1 MRKMILSI
9 IAVCSAMM
17 MQAQEID
24 FEGLKAFAEE
34 LEALQGEHVSCDTM
48 AYREFLDY
56 LGTLIVGDADELFAK
71 LDKEDFQFIN
81 ISSPDDIGRESIY
94 KVLDKYE
101 VTTAEVLF
109 GIPLLLC
116 NRSNGDLVVLFVG
129 DKASLMILDYGDSI
143 EVLYLNSDLMEIIKE
158 IFTSNMANGDEVKI
172 TIGNSG
178 DLQFSYS
185 FSRTTEGITT
195 ERKEREPTERKANE
209 GEEPKVYSFDQQSDG
224 TDPYERFNE
233 EVIEIASKAAESSIP
248 AGVQEIADLEKPSF
262 VLNLE
267 TSRFFVAIPTVSE
280 EIKKEM
286 QPYAAYGVYDW
297 INELGFGKGAM
308 TDSADQKSEI
318 ILPED
323 VARLYAVKHLPQEKW
338 NEEGYS
344 PLFKVIYQKEYQ
356 GGTPAVLYRHSKN
369 EAGYKDM
376 LSDLG
381 FLFKLELGDTYKNL
395 EVTQQSERNGK
406 RFVQLYGKSNIV
418 MYVFDSPED
427 KYCHMSILIGGAGGF
442 EQAVNEYVIGG
453 ERDIATRCN
462 IIINS
467 DVADGSGGIHFTT
480 DEYFFAGKSHQ
491 NGVHIDFKYWDLYT
505 R

>member
-1 MRKMILSI
+1 
-9 IAVCSAMM
+9 

-24 FEGLKAFAEE
+24 WMGLTKFSNE
-34 LEALQGEHVSCDTM
+34 LESLQGEHVSCDTM

-56 LGTLIVGDADELFAK
+56 LGTLIVGDADELFSK
-71 LDKEDFQFIN
+71 MDKEDFQFIN
-81 ISSPDDIGRESIY
+81 ISSPDGIGRESIY

-158 IFTSNMANGDEVKI
+158 IFTSKMTNGDEVKI
-172 TIGNSG
+172 TIGASG

-185 FSRTTEGITT
+185 FSRTRDEQ
-195 ERKEREPTERKANE
+195 EEDEKEQ
-209 GEEPKVYSFDQQSDG
+209 KVYSFDQQSDG
-224 TDPYERFNE
+224 TEYLSFNE
-233 EVIEIASKAAESSIP
+233 DVNKETPNAEK
-248 AGVQEIADLEKPSF
+248 VQEIADLKKPAF

-267 TSRFFVAIPTVSE
+267 TGCVNVAIPAVPEDTR
-280 EIKKEM
+280 KDM

-297 INELGFGKGAM
+297 INGLGFGKGAM

-344 PLFKVIYQKEYQ
+344 PMLKAIYQKEYQ

-369 EAGYKDM
+369 EAGYRDM

-395 EVTQQSERNGK
+395 KVTQQSEREGK
-406 RFVQLYGKSNIV
+406 RFVQLYGEGGIL
-418 MYVFDSPED
+418 MCVFESAED
-427 KYCHMSILIGGAGGF
+427 KYCHMSILIGGGGGF

-467 DVADGSGGIHFTT
+467 DLSGDSGGIHFTT
-480 DEYFFAGKSHQ
+480 DEYFFAGKSHKS
-491 NGVHIDFKYWDLYT
+491 GVHIDFKYWDLYT
-505 R
+505 K

>member
-1 MRKMILSI
+1 MKKLILCF
-9 IAVCSAMM
+9 IAVCTAMT

-24 FEGLKAFAEE
+24 WMGLTRFSDE

-48 AYREFLDY
+48 THRELLDY
-56 LGTLIVGDADELFAK
+56 LDTEIVSDADELFTK
-71 LDKEDFQFIN
+71 LDKKDFRLIK
-81 ISSPDDIGRESIY
+81 IGSPDGIGRESIY
-94 KVLDKYE
+94 KVLDRYE

-116 NRSNGDLVVLFVG
+116 YRRDGAQVMLFVG
-129 DKASLMILDYGDSI
+129 DKASLMVLDYGDSI
-143 EVLYLNSDLMEIIKE
+143 EVLYLNSDLMMIFKE
-158 IFTSNMANGDEVKI
+158 IFTSMMINGDGGNI
-172 TIGNSG
+172 TIGESG

-185 FSRTTEGITT
+185 FSRARDKDE
-195 ERKEREPTERKANE
+195 E
-209 GEEPKVYSFDQQSDG
+209 EEPKVYSFDQQSDG

-233 EVIEIASKAAESSIP
+233 EVIEIASKTAASSIP
-248 AGVQEIADLEKPSF
+248 VGVQEIADLEKPSF
-262 VLNLE
+262 VQKLE
-267 TSRFFVAIPTVSE
+267 TRHFFVAIPTVSE
-280 EIKKEM
+280 DIKKEM

-297 INELGFGKGAM
+297 VNSLGFGKGAM
-308 TDSADQKSEI
+308 TDSVDQKSEI

-338 NEEGYS
+338 NGEGYS
-344 PLFKVIYQKEYQ
+344 PMLKAIYQKEYQ

-395 EVTQQSERNGK
+395 KVTQQSEREGK
-406 RFVQLYGKSNIV
+406 RFVQLYGEGGIL
-418 MYVFDSPED
+418 MCVFESSED

-453 ERDIATRCN
+453 ERDIAARCN

-467 DVADGSGGIHFTT
+467 DLSDDSGGIHFTT
-480 DEYFFAGKSHQ
+480 DEYFFAGKSHKS
-491 NGVHIDFKYWDLYT
+491 GVHINFRYWDLYT
-505 R
+505 K

>member
-1 MRKMILSI
+1 MKKMIVCL
-9 IAVCSAMM
+9 IAVCSAMA

-34 LEALQGEHVSCDTM
+34 LESLQGEHVSCDTM
-48 AYREFLDY
+48 THRELLDY
-56 LGTLIVGDADELFAK
+56 LGTEIVSDADELFTK
-71 LDKEDFQFIN
+71 LDKKDFRLIN
-81 ISSPDDIGRESIY
+81 IGSPDGIGRESIY

-116 NRSNGDLVVLFVG
+116 NRSNGDLVILFVG
-129 DKASLMILDYGDSI
+129 DKASLMVLDYGDSM
-143 EVLYLNSDLMEIIKE
+143 EVLYLNSDLMMIFKE
-158 IFTSNMANGDEVKI
+158 IFTSMMINGDGGKI
-172 TIGNSG
+172 TIGASG

-185 FSRTTEGITT
+185 FKRTRDEQ
-195 ERKEREPTERKANE
+195 EEDE
-209 GEEPKVYSFDQQSDG
+209 EEPKVYSFDQQSSG
-224 TDPYERFNE
+224 NDPYERFNE
-233 EVIEIASKAAESSIP
+233 EVGKVAARTAIPDFSELNKEIEKL
-248 AGVQEIADLEKPSF
+248 GKPSF
-262 VLNLE
+262 LL
-267 TSRFFVAIPTVSE
+267 IPGTDCYNVFTPSVPE
-280 EIKKEM
+280 EIRKEM

-297 INELGFGKGAM
+297 INGLGFGKGAM
-308 TDSADQKSEI
+308 TDDADQKSEI

-323 VARLYAVKHLPQEKW
+323 VARLYAATHLPQEKW

-344 PLFKVIYQKEYQ
+344 PMLKAIYQKEYQ

-395 EVTQQSERNGK
+395 KVTQQSEREGK
-406 RFVQLYGKSNIV
+406 RFVQLYGEGGIL
-418 MYVFDSPED
+418 MCVFDSSED
-427 KYCHMSILIGGAGGF
+427 KYCHMSILVGGAGGF

-453 ERDIATRCN
+453 ERDFATRCN

-480 DEYFFAGKSHQ
+480 DEYFFAGKSHKS
-491 NGVHIDFKYWDLYT
+491 GVHIDFKYWDLYT
-505 R
+505 K

>member
-1 MRKMILSI
+1 MKKMILSI
-9 IAVCSAMM
+9 IAVCSAMA

-34 LEALQGEHVSCDTM
+34 LESLQGEHVSCDTM
-48 AYREFLDY
+48 THRELLDY
-56 LGTLIVGDADELFAK
+56 LGTEIVSDADELFTK
-71 LDKEDFQFIN
+71 LDKKDFRLIN
-81 ISSPDDIGRESIY
+81 IGSPDGIGRESIY

-116 NRSNGDLVVLFVG
+116 NRSNGDLVILFVG
-129 DKASLMILDYGDSI
+129 DKASLMVLDYGDSI

-158 IFTSNMANGDEVKI
+158 IFTSKMTNGDEVKI

-185 FSRTTEGITT
+185 FSRTTDSRIT
-195 ERKEREPTERKANE
+195 ERKENE

-224 TDPYERFNE
+224 TEYLSFNKDVNKE
-233 EVIEIASKAAESSIP
+233 TANTEK
-248 AGVQEIADLEKPSF
+248 VQEIADLKKPTF

-267 TSRFFVAIPTVSE
+267 TGRVNVAIPTVPE
-280 EIKKEM
+280 DIKKDM

-297 INELGFGKGAM
+297 INGLGFGKGM
-308 TDSADQKSEI
+308 TDDADQKSEI

-344 PLFKVIYQKEYQ
+344 PMLKAIYQKEYQ

-369 EAGYKDM
+369 EVGYKDM

-381 FLFKLELGDTYKNL
+381 FLFNLELGDTYKNL
-395 EVTQQSERNGK
+395 KVTQQSEREDK
-406 RFVQLYGKSNIV
+406 RFVQLYGEGGIL
-418 MYVFDSPED
+418 MCVFDSSED
-427 KYCHMSILIGGAGGF
+427 KYCHMSILVGGAGGF

-453 ERDIATRCN
+453 ERDFATRCN

-480 DEYFFAGKSHQ
+480 NEYFFAGKSHKS
-491 NGVHIDFKYWDLYT
+491 GVHIDFKYWDLYT

>member
-1 MRKMILSI
+1 MKKMIVCL
-9 IAVCSAMM
+9 IAVCSAMV

-24 FEGLKAFAEE
+24 WVGLTKFFDE
-34 LEALQGEHVSCDTM
+34 LESLQGEHVSCDTM
-48 AYREFLDY
+48 THRELLDY
-56 LGTLIVGDADELFAK
+56 LGTEIVSDADELFTK
-71 LDKEDFQFIN
+71 LDKKDFRLIN
-81 ISSPDDIGRESIY
+81 IGSPDGIGRESIY

-116 NRSNGDLVVLFVG
+116 NRSNGDLVILFVG

-158 IFTSNMANGDEVKI
+158 IFTSKMTNGDEVKI

-185 FSRTTEGITT
+185 FSRTSEHVET
-195 ERKEREPTERKANE
+195 ERGECREPE
-209 GEEPKVYSFDQQSDG
+209 VYSFDQQSSG
-224 TDPYERFNE
+224 SDPYERFNE
-233 EVIEIASKAAESSIP
+233 EVVQLAAQTEERLSGEQQAQLAEQIKS
-248 AGVQEIADLEKPSF
+248 LSKPSF
-262 VLNLE
+262 VQIPE
-267 TSRFFVAIPTVSE
+267 TEDYLLAIPELSDEPSHV
-280 EIKKEM
+280 
-286 QPYAAYGVYDW
+286 VYDW
-297 INELGFGKGAM
+297 VNELGFGKGAVK
-308 TDSADQKSEI
+308 DNPHQKSEI

-323 VARLYAVKHLPQEKW
+323 VARLYAVTHLPQEKW

-344 PLFKVIYQKEYQ
+344 LTFKAIYQKEYQ
-356 GGTPAVLYRHSKN
+356 GGTPAVLYRFSKS
-369 EAGYKDM
+369 EVGYKDM
-376 LSDLG
+376 LADLG
-381 FLFKLELGDTYKNL
+381 FLFKLELGDTYRNL
-395 EVTQQSERNGK
+395 KVTQQSERNGK
-406 RFVQLYGKSNIV
+406 RFVQLYGEGGIL
-418 MYVFDSPED
+418 MCVFDSPAD
-427 KYCHMSILIGGAGGF
+427 HYCHMSILVGGGGGF
-442 EQAVNEYVIGG
+442 EQAVNEYVFRG

-467 DVADGSGGIHFTT
+467 DLSGDSCGIHFTT

>member
-1 MRKMILSI
+1 MKKMILCFI
-9 IAVCSAMM
+9 TVCSAMM

-56 LGTLIVGDADELFAK
+56 LGTLIVGDADELFSK
-71 LDKEDFQFIN
+71 MDKEEFQFIN

-94 KVLDKYE
+94 MVLDKYE

-185 FSRTTEGITT
+185 FSRTTDSRIT
-195 ERKEREPTERKANE
+195 EREEDE
-209 GEEPKVYSFDQQSDG
+209 GEESKVYSFDQQSDG
-224 TDPYERFNE
+224 TEYLSFNE
-233 EVIEIASKAAESSIP
+233 DFNKVVANATKAQEV
-248 AGVQEIADLEKPSF
+248 ADLEKPSF
-262 VLNLE
+262 ILNLE
-267 TSRFFVAIPTVSE
+267 TSLFNVAIPSVPE
-280 EIKKEM
+280 EIRKEM

-297 INELGFGKGAM
+297 INGLGFGKGAM

-344 PLFKVIYQKEYQ
+344 PMLKAICQKEYQ
-356 GGTPAVLYRHSKN
+356 GGTPAVLYRHSNN
-369 EAGYKDM
+369 EVGYRDM

-381 FLFKLELGDTYKNL
+381 FLFNLELGDTYKNL
-395 EVTQQSERNGK
+395 KVTQQSEREGK
-406 RFVQLYGKSNIV
+406 RFVQLYGEGGIL
-418 MYVFDSPED
+418 MCVFDSSED
-427 KYCHMSILIGGAGGF
+427 KYCHMSILVGGTGGF

>member
-1 MRKMILSI
+1 MKKMII
-9 IAVCSAMM
+9 CFIAVCSAMV

-34 LEALQGEHVSCDTM
+34 LESLQGEHVSCDTM

-56 LGTLIVGDADELFAK
+56 LGTLIVGDAEELFSK
-71 LDKEDFQFIN
+71 MDKEDFQFIN
-81 ISSPDDIGRESIY
+81 ISSFNGIGRESIY

-158 IFTSNMANGDEVKI
+158 IFTSKMTNGDEVKI

-185 FSRTTEGITT
+185 FSRTTDSRIT
-195 ERKEREPTERKANE
+195 ERKEGE

-224 TDPYERFNE
+224 TEYLSFNKDVNKE
-233 EVIEIASKAAESSIP
+233 TANTEK
-248 AGVQEIADLEKPSF
+248 VQEIADLKKPTF

-267 TSRFFVAIPTVSE
+267 TGRVNVAIPTVPE
-280 EIKKEM
+280 DIKKDM

-297 INELGFGKGAM
+297 INGLGFGKGAM
-308 TDSADQKSEI
+308 TDDADQKSEI

-344 PLFKVIYQKEYQ
+344 PMLKAIYQKEYQ

-369 EAGYKDM
+369 EVGYKDM

-395 EVTQQSERNGK
+395 KVTQQSEREGK
-406 RFVQLYGKSNIV
+406 RFVQLYGEGGIL
-418 MYVFDSPED
+418 MCVFDSSED
-427 KYCHMSILIGGAGGF
+427 KYCHMSILVGGAGGF

-453 ERDIATRCN
+453 ERDFATRCN

>member
-1 MRKMILSI
+1 M
-9 IAVCSAMM
+9 A

-34 LEALQGEHVSCDTM
+34 LESLQGEHVSCDTM
-48 AYREFLDY
+48 THRELLDY
-56 LGTLIVGDADELFAK
+56 LGTEIVSDADELFTK
-71 LDKEDFQFIN
+71 LDKKDFRLIN
-81 ISSPDDIGRESIY
+81 IGSPDGIGRESIY

-116 NRSNGDLVVLFVG
+116 NRSNGDLVILFVG
-129 DKASLMILDYGDSI
+129 DKASLMVLDYGDSI
-143 EVLYLNSDLMEIIKE
+143 EVLYLNSDLMIIFKE
-158 IFTSNMANGDEVKI
+158 IFTSMMINGDGGKI
-172 TIGNSG
+172 TIGASG

-185 FSRTTEGITT
+185 FSRTTDSRIT
-195 ERKEREPTERKANE
+195 ERKEGE

-224 TDPYERFNE
+224 TEYLSFNKDVNKE
-233 EVIEIASKAAESSIP
+233 TANTEK
-248 AGVQEIADLEKPSF
+248 VQEIADLKKPTF

-267 TSRFFVAIPTVSE
+267 TGRVNVAIPTVPE
-280 EIKKEM
+280 DIKKDM

-297 INELGFGKGAM
+297 IDGLGFGKGM
-308 TDSADQKSEI
+308 TDDADQKSEI

-344 PLFKVIYQKEYQ
+344 PMLKAIYQKEYQ

-381 FLFKLELGDTYKNL
+381 FLFNLELGDTYKNL
-395 EVTQQSERNGK
+395 KVTQQSKREGK
-406 RFVQLYGKSNIV
+406 RFVQLYGEGGIL
-418 MYVFDSPED
+418 MCVFDSSED
-427 KYCHMSILIGGAGGF
+427 KYCHMSILVGGTGGF

-453 ERDIATRCN
+453 ERDFATRCN

-467 DVADGSGGIHFTT
+467 DVADGSGSIHFTT
-480 DEYFFAGKSHQ
+480 DEYFFAGKSHKS
-491 NGVHIDFKYWDLYT
+491 GVHIDFKYWDLYT
-505 R
+505 K

>member
-1 MRKMILSI
+1 MKKMIVCI
-9 IAVCSAMM
+9 IAVCTAMT

-24 FEGLKAFAEE
+24 WTGLTIFAEE
-34 LEALQGEHVSCDTM
+34 LEALQDEHVSCDTM

-56 LGTLIVGDADELFAK
+56 LGTLIVGDADELFSK
-71 LDKEDFQFIN
+71 MDKEDFQFIN
-81 ISSPDDIGRESIY
+81 ISSPDGIGRESIY

-158 IFTSNMANGDEVKI
+158 IFTSKMTNGDEVKI

-185 FSRTTEGITT
+185 FSRTRDEQ
-195 ERKEREPTERKANE
+195 EEDEKEL
-209 GEEPKVYSFDQQSDG
+209 KVYSFDQQSDG
-224 TDPYERFNE
+224 TEYLSFNE
-233 EVIEIASKAAESSIP
+233 DFNKVVANATKA
-248 AGVQEIADLEKPSF
+248 QEIAELEKPSF
-262 VLNLE
+262 ILNLE
-267 TSRFFVAIPTVSE
+267 TSLFNVAIPSVPE
-280 EIKKEM
+280 EIRKEM
-286 QPYAAYGVYDW
+286 QSYAAYGVYDW
-297 INELGFGKGAM
+297 INGLGFGKGAM
-308 TDSADQKSEI
+308 TDDADQKSEI

-344 PLFKVIYQKEYQ
+344 PMLKAIYQKEYQ

-369 EAGYKDM
+369 EAGYRDM

-381 FLFKLELGDTYKNL
+381 FLFNLELGDTYKNL
-395 EVTQQSERNGK
+395 KVTQQSKREGK
-406 RFVQLYGKSNIV
+406 RFVQLYGEGGIL
-418 MYVFDSPED
+418 MCVFDSSED
-427 KYCHMSILIGGAGGF
+427 KYCHMSILVGGAGGF

-453 ERDIATRCN
+453 ERDFATRCN

-480 DEYFFAGKSHQ
+480 DEYFFAGKSHK

>member
-1 MRKMILSI
+1 MKKLILCF
-9 IAVCSAMM
+9 IAVCTAMT

-24 FEGLKAFAEE
+24 WMGLTRFSDE

-48 AYREFLDY
+48 THRELLDY
-56 LGTLIVGDADELFAK
+56 LDTEIVSDADELFTK
-71 LDKEDFQFIN
+71 LDKKDFRLIK
-81 ISSPDDIGRESIY
+81 ISSPDGIGRESIY
-94 KVLDKYE
+94 KVLDRYE

-116 NRSNGDLVVLFVG
+116 YRRDGAQVMLFVG
-129 DKASLMILDYGDSI
+129 DKASLMVLDYGDSI
-143 EVLYLNSDLMEIIKE
+143 EVLYLNSDLMMIFKE
-158 IFTSNMANGDEVKI
+158 IFTSMMINGDGGNI
-172 TIGNSG
+172 TIGESG

-185 FSRTTEGITT
+185 FSRTRDKDE
-195 ERKEREPTERKANE
+195 E
-209 GEEPKVYSFDQQSDG
+209 EEPKVYSFDQQSSG
-224 TDPYERFNE
+224 NDPYERLNE
-233 EVIEIASKAAESSIP
+233 EVGKVAARTAIPDFSELNKEIEKL
-248 AGVQEIADLEKPSF
+248 GKPSF
-262 VLNLE
+262 LL
-267 TSRFFVAIPTVSE
+267 IPGTDCYNVFTPSVPE
-280 EIKKEM
+280 EIRKEM

-297 INELGFGKGAM
+297 INGLGFGKGAM

-323 VARLYAVKHLPQEKW
+323 VARLYAVKHLPQEMW

-344 PLFKVIYQKEYQ
+344 PMLKAIYQKEYQ

-369 EAGYKDM
+369 EAGYRDM

-395 EVTQQSERNGK
+395 KVTQQSEREGK
-406 RFVQLYGKSNIV
+406 RFVQLYGEGGIL
-418 MYVFDSPED
+418 MCVFESSED

-467 DVADGSGGIHFTT
+467 DLSGDSGGIHFTT
-480 DEYFFAGKSHQ
+480 DEYFFAGKSHKS
-491 NGVHIDFKYWDLYT
+491 GVHIDFRYWDLYT
-505 R
+505 K

>member
-1 MRKMILSI
+1 MIMKKMIVCL
-9 IAVCSAMM
+9 IAVCSAMA

-34 LEALQGEHVSCDTM
+34 LEALQDEFVSCDTM
-48 AYREFLDY
+48 THRELLDD
-56 LGTLIVGDADELFAK
+56 LGTKIVSDSDADALLAK
-71 LDKEDFQFIN
+71 LDKKDFRLIK
-81 ISSPDDIGRESIY
+81 ISATDGIGRKSIY

-116 NRSNGDLVVLFVG
+116 NRSNGAQAMLFVG
-129 DKASLMILDYGDSI
+129 DKASLMIMDYGDSI
-143 EVLYLNSDLMEIIKE
+143 EVLYLNTDLMEIIKE
-158 IFTSNMANGDEVKI
+158 VFTAMMINGDGGSI
-172 TIGNSG
+172 TIGESG

-185 FSRTTEGITT
+185 FSRTTEAIT
-195 ERKEREPTERKANE
+195 TERKANE
-209 GEEPKVYSFDQQSDG
+209 GEEPKVYSFNQQSDG
-224 TDPYERFNE
+224 TEYLSFNKDVNKE
-233 EVIEIASKAAESSIP
+233 TANTEK
-248 AGVQEIADLEKPSF
+248 VQEIADLKKPTF

-267 TSRFFVAIPTVSE
+267 TGRVNVAIPTVPE
-280 EIKKEM
+280 DIKKDM

-297 INELGFGKGAM
+297 INSLGFGKGM

-344 PLFKVIYQKEYQ
+344 PMLTAIYQKEHQ

-369 EAGYKDM
+369 EAGYRDM

-381 FLFKLELGDTYKNL
+381 FLFNLELGDTYKNL
-395 EVTQQSERNGK
+395 KVTQQSEREGK
-406 RFVQLYGKSNIV
+406 RFVQLYGEGGIL
-418 MYVFDSPED
+418 MCVFDSSED
-427 KYCHMSILIGGAGGF
+427 KYCHMSILVGGAGGF

-453 ERDIATRCN
+453 ERNFATRCN

-480 DEYFFAGKSHQ
+480 DEYFFAGKSHK

-505 R
+505 K

>member
-1 MRKMILSI
+1 MKKMILWLA
-9 IAVCSAMM
+9 AVCTAMT

-24 FEGLKAFAEE
+24 WTGLTIFAEE
-34 LEALQGEHVSCDTM
+34 LEALQDEHVSCDTM

-56 LGTLIVGDADELFAK
+56 LGTLIVGDADELFSK
-71 LDKEDFQFIN
+71 MDKEDFQFIN
-81 ISSPDDIGRESIY
+81 ISSPDGIGRESIY

-129 DKASLMILDYGDSI
+129 DKASLMILDYGDSM

-158 IFTSNMANGDEVKI
+158 IFTSKMTNGDEVKI

-185 FSRTTEGITT
+185 FSRTTDSRIT
-195 ERKEREPTERKANE
+195 ERKEGE

-224 TDPYERFNE
+224 TEYLSFNKDVNKE
-233 EVIEIASKAAESSIP
+233 TANTEK
-248 AGVQEIADLEKPSF
+248 VQEIADLKKPTF

-267 TSRFFVAIPTVSE
+267 TGRVNVAIPTVPE
-280 EIKKEM
+280 DIKKDM
-286 QPYAAYGVYDW
+286 QPYAAYGIYDW
-297 INELGFGKGAM
+297 INSLGFGKG
-308 TDSADQKSEI
+308 ADQKSEI

-344 PLFKVIYQKEYQ
+344 PMLKAIYQKEYQ

-369 EAGYKDM
+369 EVGYRDM

-381 FLFKLELGDTYKNL
+381 FLFNLELGDTYKNL
-395 EVTQQSERNGK
+395 KVTQQSEREGK
-406 RFVQLYGKSNIV
+406 RFVQLYGEGGIL
-418 MYVFDSPED
+418 MCVFDSSED
-427 KYCHMSILIGGAGGF
+427 KYCHMSILVGGAGGF

-453 ERDIATRCN
+453 ERNFATRCN

-480 DEYFFAGKSHQ
+480 DEYFFAGKSHK

-505 R
+505 K

>member
-1 MRKMILSI
+1 MIMKKMILSI
-9 IAVCSAMM
+9 IAVCSAMV

-24 FEGLKAFAEE
+24 WMGLTKFSNE
-34 LEALQGEHVSCDTM
+34 LESLQGEHVSCDTM

-56 LGTLIVGDADELFAK
+56 LGTLIVGDADELFSK
-71 LDKEDFQFIN
+71 MDKEDFQFIN
-81 ISSPDDIGRESIY
+81 ISSPDGIGRESIY

-158 IFTSNMANGDEVKI
+158 IFTSKMTNGDEVKI

-185 FSRTTEGITT
+185 FSRTTDSRIT
-195 ERKEREPTERKANE
+195 ERKEDE

-224 TDPYERFNE
+224 TEYLSFNKDVNKE
-233 EVIEIASKAAESSIP
+233 TANTEK
-248 AGVQEIADLEKPSF
+248 VQEIADLKKPTF

-267 TSRFFVAIPTVSE
+267 TGRVNVAIPTVPE
-280 EIKKEM
+280 DIKKDM

-297 INELGFGKGAM
+297 INGLGFGKGM
-308 TDSADQKSEI
+308 TDDADQKSEI

-344 PLFKVIYQKEYQ
+344 PMLKAIYQKEYQ

-369 EAGYKDM
+369 EVGYKDM

-381 FLFKLELGDTYKNL
+381 FLFNLELGDTYKNL
-395 EVTQQSERNGK
+395 KVTQQSEREGK
-406 RFVQLYGKSNIV
+406 RFVQLYGEGGIL
-418 MYVFDSPED
+418 MCVFDSSED
-427 KYCHMSILIGGAGGF
+427 KYCHMSILVGGAGGF

-453 ERDIATRCN
+453 ERDFATRCN

-467 DVADGSGGIHFTT
+467 DLSDGSGGIHFTT
-480 DEYFFAGKSHQ
+480 DEYFFAGKSHK
-491 NGVHIDFKYWDLYT
+491 NGVHIDFRYWDLYT
-505 R
+505 K

>member
-1 MRKMILSI
+1 MKKMILSI
-9 IAVCSAMM
+9 IAVCSAMA

-34 LEALQGEHVSCDTM
+34 LESLQGEHVSCYTM
-48 AYREFLDY
+48 THRELLDY
-56 LGTLIVGDADELFAK
+56 LDTEIVSDADELFTK
-71 LDKEDFQFIN
+71 LDKKDFRLIN
-81 ISSPDDIGRESIY
+81 IGSPDGIGRESIY

-116 NRSNGDLVVLFVG
+116 NRSNGDLVILFVG
-129 DKASLMILDYGDSI
+129 DKASLMVLDYGDSI

-158 IFTSNMANGDEVKI
+158 IFTSKMTNGDEVKI

-185 FSRTTEGITT
+185 FSRTTDSRIT
-195 ERKEREPTERKANE
+195 ERKENE

-224 TDPYERFNE
+224 TEYLSFNKDVNKE
-233 EVIEIASKAAESSIP
+233 TANTEK
-248 AGVQEIADLEKPSF
+248 VQEIADLKKPTF

-267 TSRFFVAIPTVSE
+267 TGRVNVAIPTVPE
-280 EIKKEM
+280 DIKKDM

-297 INELGFGKGAM
+297 INGLGFGKGAM

-338 NEEGYS
+338 NEEGFS
-344 PLFKVIYQKEYQ
+344 PMLKAIYQKEYQ

-369 EAGYKDM
+369 EVGYRDM

-395 EVTQQSERNGK
+395 KVTQQSEREDK
-406 RFVQLYGKSNIV
+406 RFVQLYGEGGIL
-418 MYVFDSPED
+418 MCVFDSSED
-427 KYCHMSILIGGAGGF
+427 KYCHMSILVGGAGGF

-453 ERDIATRCN
+453 ERDFATRCN

-467 DVADGSGGIHFTT
+467 DLSGDSGGIHFTT
-480 DEYFFAGKSHQ
+480 DEYFFAGKSHKS
-491 NGVHIDFKYWDLYT
+491 GVHINFRYWELYT

>member
-1 MRKMILSI
+1 MKKMILCF
-9 IAVCSAMM
+9 IAVCSATT

-24 FEGLKAFAEE
+24 WTGLIQFTDE
-34 LEALQGEHVSCDTM
+34 LEALQGDHVSCDTM
-48 AYREFLDY
+48 THLELLDY
-56 LGTLIVGDADELFAK
+56 LDTEIVSDDDELFTK
-71 LDKEDFQFIN
+71 LDKKDFRLIM
-81 ISSPDDIGRESIY
+81 IASPDGIGRESIY

-101 VTTAEVLF
+101 VTNAEVLF

-116 NRSNGDLVVLFVG
+116 YRRDGGQVMLFVG
-129 DKASLMILDYGDSI
+129 DKASLMVLDYGDSI
-143 EVLYLNSDLMEIIKE
+143 EVLYLNSDLMMIFKE
-158 IFTSNMANGDEVKI
+158 IFTSMMINGDGGNI
-172 TIGNSG
+172 TIGESG

-185 FSRTTEGITT
+185 FSRT
-195 ERKEREPTERKANE
+195 REEQEEDA
-209 GEEPKVYSFDQQSDG
+209 EEPKVYSFDQQSDG

-233 EVIEIASKAAESSIP
+233 EVIDIASKIAASSTPTGI
-248 AGVQEIADLEKPSF
+248 QEIEDLEKPSF
-262 VLNLE
+262 ILNLE
-267 TSRFFVAIPTVSE
+267 TNSFLVAIPTVPE
-280 EIKKEM
+280 DIKKDM

-297 INELGFGKGAM
+297 INSLGFGKGAM

-344 PLFKVIYQKEYQ
+344 PMFKAIYQQEYQ

-381 FLFKLELGDTYKNL
+381 FLFNLELGDTYRNL
-395 EVTQQSERNGK
+395 KVTQQSEREGK
-406 RFVQLYGKSNIV
+406 HFVQLYGEGRIL
-418 MYVFDSPED
+418 MCVFDSPED
-427 KYCHMSILIGGAGGF
+427 KYCHMSILIGGGGGF
-442 EQAVNEYVIGG
+442 EQAVNEYVFGG
-453 ERDIATRCN
+453 ERDIAKKCN

-467 DVADGSGGIHFTT
+467 DLSDDSGGIHFTT
-480 DEYFFAGKSHQ
+480 DEYFFAGKSHK

-505 R
+505 K

>member
-1 MRKMILSI
+1 MKKWILCF
-9 IAVCSAMM
+9 IAVCTAMT

-24 FEGLKAFAEE
+24 WMGLTRFSDE

-48 AYREFLDY
+48 THLELLDY
-56 LGTLIVGDADELFAK
+56 LDTEIVSDDDELFTK
-71 LDKEDFQFIN
+71 LDKKDFRLIM
-81 ISSPDDIGRESIY
+81 IASPDGIGRESIY

-101 VTTAEVLF
+101 VTNAEVLF

-116 NRSNGDLVVLFVG
+116 YRRDGGQVMLFVG
-129 DKASLMILDYGDSI
+129 DKASLMVLDYGDSI
-143 EVLYLNSDLMEIIKE
+143 EVLYLNSDLMMIFKE
-158 IFTSNMANGDEVKI
+158 IFTSMMINGDGGNI
-172 TIGNSG
+172 TIGESG

-185 FSRTTEGITT
+185 FSRTRDEQ
-195 ERKEREPTERKANE
+195 EKDE
-209 GEEPKVYSFDQQSDG
+209 EEPKVYSFDQQSDG
-224 TDPYERFNE
+224 TDPYERLNE
-233 EVIEIASKAAESSIP
+233 EVIDIASKIATSSTP
-248 AGVQEIADLEKPSF
+248 TGVQEIADLEKPSF
-262 VLNLE
+262 ILNLE

-280 EIKKEM
+280 EIKKDM
-286 QPYAAYGVYDW
+286 QSYAAYGVYDW

-344 PLFKVIYQKEYQ
+344 PMLKAIYQKEYQ

-395 EVTQQSERNGK
+395 KVTQQSEREGK
-406 RFVQLYGKSNIV
+406 RFVQLYGEGGIL
-418 MYVFDSPED
+418 MCVFESAED
-427 KYCHMSILIGGAGGF
+427 KYCHMSILIGGGGGF

-467 DVADGSGGIHFTT
+467 DLSGDSGGIHFTT
-480 DEYFFAGKSHQ
+480 DEYFFAGKSHKS
-491 NGVHIDFKYWDLYT
+491 GVHIDFRYWDLYT
-505 R
+505 K

>member
-1 MRKMILSI
+1 MKKMILCF
-9 IAVCSAMM
+9 IAVCSATTI
-17 MQAQEID
+17 QAQEID
-24 FEGLKAFAEE
+24 WTGLSQFSDE

-48 AYREFLDY
+48 THLELLDY
-56 LGTLIVGDADELFAK
+56 LDTEIVSDDDELFTK
-71 LDKEDFQFIN
+71 LDKKDFRLIM
-81 ISSPDDIGRESIY
+81 IASPDGIGRESIY

-101 VTTAEVLF
+101 VTNAEVLF

-116 NRSNGDLVVLFVG
+116 YRRDGGQVMLFVG
-129 DKASLMILDYGDSI
+129 DKASLMVLDYGDSI
-143 EVLYLNSDLMEIIKE
+143 EVLYLNSDLMMIFKE
-158 IFTSNMANGDEVKI
+158 IFTSMLINGDGGNI
-172 TIGNSG
+172 TIGESG

-185 FSRTTEGITT
+185 FSRTRDEQ
-195 ERKEREPTERKANE
+195 EEDE
-209 GEEPKVYSFDQQSDG
+209 EEPKVYSFDQQSDG

-233 EVIEIASKAAESSIP
+233 EVIDIASKIAASSTP
-248 AGVQEIADLEKPSF
+248 TGVQEIADLEKPSF
-262 VLNLE
+262 ILNPE
-267 TSRFFVAIPTVSE
+267 TNSFLVAIPAVPE
-280 EIKKEM
+280 DIKKDM

-297 INELGFGKGAM
+297 INGLGFGKGAM

-344 PLFKVIYQKEYQ
+344 PMFKAIYQQEYQ

-369 EAGYKDM
+369 EAGYEDM
-376 LSDLG
+376 LKDLG
-381 FLFKLELGDTYKNL
+381 FLFKLEQDDTYRNL
-395 EVTQQSERNGK
+395 KVTQQSEREGK
-406 RFVQLYGKSNIV
+406 RFVQLYGEGRIL
-418 MYVFDSPED
+418 MCVFDSPAD
-427 KYCHMSILIGGAGGF
+427 HYCHMSILVGGGGGF

-467 DVADGSGGIHFTT
+467 DPSDGSGGIHFTT
-480 DEYFFAGKSHQ
+480 DEYFFAGKSHK
-491 NGVHIDFKYWDLYT
+491 NGVHIDFRYWDLYT

>member
-1 MRKMILSI
+1 MKKMILCFI
-9 IAVCSAMM
+9 AAVCTAMT

-24 FEGLKAFAEE
+24 WTGLTIFAEE
-34 LEALQGEHVSCDTM
+34 LEALQDEHVSCDTM
-48 AYREFLDY
+48 THRELLDY
-56 LGTLIVGDADELFAK
+56 LDTEIISDSVTDALLAK
-71 LDKEDFQFIN
+71 LDKKDFRLIK
-81 ISSPDDIGRESIY
+81 ISSPDGIGREIIY

-116 NRSNGDLVVLFVG
+116 NRSNGDQAMLFVG
-129 DKASLMILDYGDSI
+129 DKASLMVLDHGDSI
-143 EVLYLNSDLMEIIKE
+143 EVLYLNTDLMETLKE
-158 IFTSNMANGDEVKI
+158 VFTAMMIHGNGGSI
-172 TIGNSG
+172 TIGESG

-185 FSRTTEGITT
+185 FSRTTEAITT
-195 ERKEREPTERKANE
+195 ERNANG

-233 EVIEIASKAAESSIP
+233 EVDKVATLTAMPDMSGLIREMEK
-248 AGVQEIADLEKPSF
+248 LEKPSF
-262 VLNLE
+262 LL
-267 TSRFFVAIPTVSE
+267 IPGSDCYNVFPPSVPE
-280 EIKKEM
+280 EIRKEM
-286 QPYAAYGVYDW
+286 QPYAVYGVYDW

-323 VARLYAVKHLPQEKW
+323 VARLYAVKHQPQEKW

-344 PLFKVIYQKEYQ
+344 PLFKAIYQKEYQ
-356 GGTPAVLYRHSKN
+356 GSTPAVLYRHSKN

-376 LSDLG
+376 LKDLG
-381 FLFKLELGDTYKNL
+381 FLFKLELGEAYRNL
-395 EVTQQSERNGK
+395 KVTQQSERNGK
-406 RFVQLYGKSNIV
+406 RFVQLYGEGRIL
-418 MYVFDSPED
+418 MCVFDSPED
-427 KYCHMSILIGGAGGF
+427 KYCHMSILIGGGGGF

-467 DVADGSGGIHFTT
+467 DPSDGSGDIHFTT
-480 DEYFFAGKSHQ
+480 DEYFFAGKSHKS
-491 NGVHIDFKYWDLYT
+491 GVHIDFRYWDLYT
-505 R
+505 K